1 MIFITLMQAEELLG
15 QDFSSTEA
23 EKKRLVM
30 LANTWMTNNTCSC
43 LQNESIIE
51 VPENLVIASSEI
63 ILAIKAGDIYG
74 GSDRQTTSERV
85 KADSVEVQETYADG
99 SRAISANEQVALAMI
114 EAECLSC
121 NGGSFS
127 IDLWR
132 VVG

>member
-1 MIFITLMQAEELLG
+1 MIFITLMQAEEFLG
-15 QDFSSTEA
+15 QDFAPTDA

-30 LANTWMTNNTCSC
+30 LANTWMTTNTCSC
-43 LQNESIIE
+43 LQGNSIIE

-114 EAECLSC
+114 DAECMSC

-127 IDLWR
+127 FDLWR

>member
-15 QDFSSTEA
+15 QDFAPTEA

-30 LANTWMTNNTCSC
+30 LANTWMTNNTCDC
-43 LQNESIIE
+43 LQGSSIIE
-51 VPENLVIASSEI
+51 VPENLVVASSEI
-63 ILAIKAGDIYG
+63 ILAIKSGDIYG

-99 SRAISANEQVALAMI
+99 SRAISANEQIALAMI

-127 IDLWR
+127 LDLWR